1 MSSLSKAPLSS
12 NCDISTEE
20 SGWTMYFEEFFNDHH
35 HNNHNCS
42 ISLSVVA
49 SSSHIVSDAT
59 SLVEKKIP
67 SGEHVEELSS
77 LNENDKRSSFKRRRN
92 IIEALVDEALEDT
105 ATSCLN
111 SPKVFFLHYFFFS
124 SYSKCKFINNH

>member
-1 MSSLSKAPLSS
+1 
-12 NCDISTEE
+12 
-20 SGWTMYFEEFFNDHH
+20 MYFEEFFNDHH

-42 ISLSVVA
+42 MSLSVVA

-111 SPKVFFLHYFFFS
+111 SPKEKGNTSGQKEGRKELMSF
-124 SYSKCKFINNH
+124 NNERDSDRTAEQQKRDLCVVP